1 MKRYLPSVRD
11 IPGLKRAPVLVES
24 PLSGKWIPPMEV
36 YIASDVD
43 KELEQ
48 LRADNERLRAAN
60 RLLQQRDDY
69 VSGCLV

>member
-1 MKRYLPSVRD
+1 MKKYLPSVRD

-36 YIASDVD
+36 YIAHDVD
-43 KELEQ
+43 KELER
-48 LRADNERLRAAN
+48 LRADNQRLRESN
-60 RLLQQRDDY
+60 RLLQRRDDY